1 MSASIQASA
10 AARSAKPRVVLASSY
25 RGYGH
30 IQRKCESDTEHNGE
44 KNGGE
49 DRRRDTSQGA
59 CELRG
64 QSTTAPSHGVRA
76 VVLWNQSS
84 LIMLNP
90 SRTPGGPNV
99 SNRPMEAAECA
110 RAIQISHDP
119 HRKAV
124 LSNLQQMWI
133 ALANERAFLS
143 PERLARE
150 AESIGRLHCTLT
162 ERDTLTHH

>member
-1 MSASIQASA
+1 MEPKFPNHVEIRRGPREAQMSQID
-10 AARSAKPRVVLASSY
+10 PW
-25 RGYGH
+25 
-30 IQRKCESDTEHNGE
+30 E
-44 KNGGE
+44 K
-49 DRRRDTSQGA
+49 
-59 CELRG
+59 
-64 QSTTAPSHGVRA
+64 
-76 VVLWNQSS
+76 
-84 LIMLNP
+84 
-90 SRTPGGPNV
+90 
-99 SNRPMEAAECA
+99 AAECA

-150 AESIGRLHCTLT
+150 VESIGRLHCTLT